1 MNHMKST
8 YLIICGW
15 SSFPLNPAWG
25 KLKTTL
31 SNRLILRSVW
41 SFIVFAFTPC
51 KITAPN
57 FLRSAKLDSASL
69 YFFFRVSA
77 KDHLENNGNQIKY
90 WSQTIVKCSSFDLS
104 ETNFRTI
111 QVYVSDRILEMQF
124 KRYQYLIITRLVLQK
139 YRRLMY
145 VSWYWVPKSAPRS
158 RVEWENRGRKTNKP

>member
-57 FLRSAKLDSASL
+57 FLRSAKLDSAPL

-77 KDHLENNGNQIKY
+77 KDHLENNGNQIKD
-90 WSQTIVKCSSFDLS
+90 WSQKIAKMLLIWSTRYKFPHYWRLCVRQNIRDAIQAISVSQNKTSAVK
-104 ETNFRTI
+104 T
-111 QVYVSDRILEMQF
+111 
-124 KRYQYLIITRLVLQK
+124 
-139 YRRLMY
+139 
-145 VSWYWVPKSAPRS
+145 
-158 RVEWENRGRKTNKP
+158 